1 MKALVGIDIGG
12 TNTKI
17 GIIQF
22 GERFKVLQ
30 QTSIPTQAED
40 PANLYMQ
47 RIAAA
52 TSDLIKAAG
61 SPPVAG
67 VGVGCPGLINP
78 WQGIVGRSPNM
89 ANMENFP
96 LKDKLAKALGLPVEI
111 QNDANAAVL
120 GEWLFSPQSKGIN
133 NLVIFTLGTGV
144 GGGVV
149 CDGHLLVGADNA
161 ATELGH
167 LKVEWN
173 NGAQCGCGRKGC
185 VEAYAGAAGIARIAL
200 QQIVAS
206 GGKTSLQPEGITTK
220 DISIAA
226 AKGDA
231 VAREILKK
239 VGEYLGRAVC
249 LVIETFNPEKVVIGG
264 GASAAMD
271 WLRPGI
277 DASIAQYAS
286 FALTRERAQIERSAF
301 PDDINI
307 IGAAATY
314 LNAHP
319 ELK

>member
-17 GIIQF
+17 GVIRF
-22 GERFKVLQ
+22 GEQFKVLRQ
-30 QTSIPTQAED
+30 SSIESRAED
-40 PANLYMQ
+40 PAPVYMQ

-52 TSDLIKAAG
+52 AHDLIAAAG
-61 SPPVAG
+61 KPDVVG

-78 WQGIVGRSPNM
+78 WKGIVGRSPNM
-89 ANMENFP
+89 ANMENFT
-96 LKDKLAKALGLPVEI
+96 LRDSLAKAIGLPVEI

-120 GEWLFSPQSKGIN
+120 GEWLFSPASKGVN
-133 NLVIFTLGTGV
+133 NIVIFTLGTGV

-149 CDGHLLVGADNA
+149 CDGHLVVGADNA

-173 NGAQCGCGRKGC
+173 NGAPCGCGKRGC
-185 VEAYAGAAGIARIAL
+185 AEAYVGAAGIARIAAR
-200 QQIVAS
+200 QIAAA
-206 GGKTSLQPEGITTK
+206 GAKATLRAEGITTK

-226 AKGDA
+226 GKGDRL
-231 VAREILKK
+231 AREILKK
-239 VGEYLGRAVC
+239 VGEYLGRAIC

-271 WLRPGI
+271 FLRPGI
-277 DASIAQYAS
+277 DASVAQYAS
-286 FALTRERAQIERSAF
+286 FPLTRDRAKIERSAF
-301 PDDINI
+301 PDDINV

-319 ELK
+319 QA